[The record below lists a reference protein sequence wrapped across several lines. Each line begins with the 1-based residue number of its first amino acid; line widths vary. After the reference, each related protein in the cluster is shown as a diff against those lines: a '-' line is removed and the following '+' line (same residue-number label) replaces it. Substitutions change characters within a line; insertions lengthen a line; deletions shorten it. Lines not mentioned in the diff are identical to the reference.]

1 MLPWKPFHRKPV
13 NLLKP
18 DHYSSVLLVS
28 GLGHGGRS
36 LLTRENE
43 KMMLLQRYLSLQDS
57 SQILIMELNSK
68 RSGRIM
74 PLEITRKKLYIICIL
89 IDLGNREKNCQFFLI
104 CFQIENFP
112 LRANLFCNQLNFHR
126 RRAAAFPVC
135 PRNCAC
141 SRGLGTHTLQ
151 RWAEPSP

>member
-13 NLLKP
+13 NFLKP
-18 DHYSSVLLVS
+18 DHYSSELLVS
-28 GLGHGGRS
+28 GLGHGRRS

-74 PLEITRKKLYIICIL
+74 PLEITRKKIIYNMYS
-89 IDLGNREKNCQFFLI
+89 D
-104 CFQIENFP
+104 
-112 LRANLFCNQLNFHR
+112 
-126 RRAAAFPVC
+126 
-135 PRNCAC
+135 
-141 SRGLGTHTLQ
+141 
-151 RWAEPSP
+151 

>member
-74 PLEITRKKLYIICIL
+74 PLEITRKKIIYNMYS
-89 IDLGNREKNCQFFLI
+89 D
-104 CFQIENFP
+104 
-112 LRANLFCNQLNFHR
+112 
-126 RRAAAFPVC
+126 
-135 PRNCAC
+135 
-141 SRGLGTHTLQ
+141 
-151 RWAEPSP
+151 